1 MEESVGLVVASEE
14 ELRSPDEDVVV
25 PLRAVLE
32 SISEIKVEAA
42 EA

>member
-1 MEESVGLVVASEE
+1 MEESVGLVVVSE
-14 ELRSPDEDVVV
+14 ELRSLEEDVVV

-32 SISEIKVEAA
+32 SISEFKVEAA